1 MQEELSIIRSHHEKW
16 DGSGYPDGLKENDIP
31 FFARIVAVADVYD
44 ALTSERSYRKA
55 WTHSEAMK
63 YLKENKGT
71 HFDPQCVDAWEQL
84 CLRNPSVY
92 KYPSK
97 AIKEETTIQ
106 KLSLF

>member
-1 MQEELSIIRSHHEKW
+1 M
-16 DGSGYPDGLKENDIP
+16 
-31 FFARIVAVADVYD
+31 AVADVYD

-55 WTHSEAMK
+55 WTHFKAMA

-84 CLRNPSVY
+84 CLRNPDVY
-92 KYPSK
+92 QYPSQE
-97 AIKEETTIQ
+97 IKEEKTIK